1 MGLCVSFIWGSYKLI
16 GSGVAWVVAVAF
28 FAHMDEKLKAKLDEI
43 ETRYNELM
51 AQLGDESIGNDF
63 ARFSEINK
71 QRNDAES
78 VVETYQSYQ
87 KAAQELV
94 DNEELAASSDAE
106 MVEMARAEI
115 EPLKIKLDRFEKE
128 LRSLLVPKDPRD
140 DRDVIVEV
148 RAGAGGD
155 EAGLFAADL
164 ARMYIRYAE
173 GRRWKVD
180 IIDQNETG
188 IGGYKEIIFQ
198 IKGKGAYSRLKFESG
213 VHRVQRIP
221 STESSGRIHT
231 STVTVAV
238 MPEVDDVEINIPA
251 SDIEID
257 TYRSRGAGG
266 QNVQKNES
274 AVRITHKPT
283 GLVVAVQDER
293 SQTQNRLRAMSI
305 LRARLYELMQ
315 DRQNAE
321 VSAEKRGQIGS
332 GDRSE
337 KIRTYNFP
345 QNRVSD
351 HRINVDLY
359 RLQMVLD
366 GDIDDFINEL
376 STREQAEK
384 LKSAGF

>member
-1 MGLCVSFIWGSYKLI
+1 
-16 GSGVAWVVAVAF
+16 
-28 FAHMDEKLKAKLDEI
+28 MDDKLKAKLEEI

-51 AQLGDESIGNDF
+51 AQLGEEQIGNDF
-63 ARFSEINK
+63 TRFSEINK
-71 QRNDAES
+71 QRNDAEP
-78 VVETYQSYQ
+78 VFNTYHAYKKS
-87 KAAQELV
+87 AQALA
-94 DNEELAASSDAE
+94 DNEELAASSDPE
-106 MVEMARAEI
+106 MAEMARAEI
-115 EPLKIKLDRFEKE
+115 EPLKAKLNQYEKE
-128 LRSLLVPKDPRD
+128 LRNLLVPKDPRD
-140 DRDVIVEV
+140 DRDVIVEI

-164 ARMYIRYAE
+164 ARMYTRYAE
-173 GRRWKVD
+173 GHRWKVE
-180 IIDQNETG
+180 IIDQSETG

-198 IKGKGAYSRLKFESG
+198 IKGKAAYSRLKFESG

-238 MPEVDDVEINIPA
+238 MPEVDEVEINIPPT
-251 SDIEID
+251 DIEID
-257 TYRSRGAGG
+257 TFRSRGAGG

-274 AVRITHKPT
+274 AVRITHKPS

-293 SQTQNRLRAMSI
+293 SQTQNRLRAMGI
-305 LRARLYELMQ
+305 LRARLYELEQ
-315 DRQNAE
+315 DKQVAE
-321 VSAEKRGQIGS
+321 MTAEKRGQIGS

-351 HRINVDLY
+351 HRINMDLY

-366 GDIDDFINEL
+366 GDIDDFIEEL
-376 STREQAEK
+376 ANREQAEK
-384 LKSAGF
+384 LKNAGF

>member
-1 MGLCVSFIWGSYKLI
+1 MGLCVSFTWGSYKLI
-16 GSGVAWVVAVAF
+16 GSGVVWVVAVAF

-87 KAAQELV
+87 KAAQELA
-94 DNEELAASSDAE
+94 DNQELAASSDAE